1 MYGGM
6 ACRDRGM
13 AYPTNPSDCISRSA
27 ALSSGPLDRICE
39 MTAYELMRRL
49 RADEIDYREFV
60 KESEEL
66 SLEELQAL
74 TPLLIEWAKE
84 PRQD

>member
-1 MYGGM
+1 
-6 ACRDRGM
+6 
-13 AYPTNPSDCISRSA
+13 
-27 ALSSGPLDRICE
+27 
-39 MTAYELMRRL
+39 MTANELMRRL
-49 RADEIDYREFV
+49 RANEIDYREFV